1 MSDIHNE
8 ISGLIK
14 ALITG
19 GIEASDFRLE
29 ISQFSQT
36 MVKNLFRDSIPRFTS
51 THKEKFTDIFIRNF
65 FNDRKIKVNDLWKFV
80 GYKDFWIEI
89 RKLHDIGYERSMN
102 FNEIMKYFERN
113 LYSRNAKI
121 NLNYLEQRIVDRLAD
136 NPSILYKEVADE
148 MNVSEKRV
156 STIIKNLRSKGIYIG
171 SLVNYPSLSCSE
183 FFTFDFKAASSENV
197 IFADEF
203 LLFPKLKLYHGVCS
217 RRNNSSSFYN
227 IQKKKII
234 CNPIAFYK
242 SITIQ
247 DWQNHHPS
255 EVSLK
260 GNLHDC
266 TDFSDSVIS
275 TNKDYILHLMKN
287 CENDYKKPEIQ
298 KIAQIHNIS
307 ERTLFRTKS
316 KLKERKIIQPKLVI
330 ENNDLFNIVI
340 ISSQELVEL
349 YNKVPNIR
357 SFEIQDYEFNTLWVS
372 FLSIFATDFKF
383 LYSEINKNTEI
394 YQVINKK
401 VIKFLGN
408 NNIQVLPFKT

>member
-1 MSDIHNE
+1 M
-8 ISGLIK
+8 
-14 ALITG
+14 
-19 GIEASDFRLE
+19 
-29 ISQFSQT
+29 
-36 MVKNLFRDSIPRFTS
+36 
-51 THKEKFTDIFIRNF
+51 
-65 FNDRKIKVNDLWKFV
+65 
-80 GYKDFWIEI
+80 
-89 RKLHDIGYERSMN
+89 
-102 FNEIMKYFERN
+102 
-113 LYSRNAKI
+113 
-121 NLNYLEQRIVDRLAD
+121 
-136 NPSILYKEVADE
+136 
-148 MNVSEKRV
+148 
-156 STIIKNLRSKGIYIG
+156 
-171 SLVNYPSLSCSE
+171 
-183 FFTFDFKAASSENV
+183 
-197 IFADEF
+197 
-203 LLFPKLKLYHGVCS
+203 
-217 RRNNSSSFYN
+217 
-227 IQKKKII
+227 
-234 CNPIAFYK
+234 
-242 SITIQ
+242 
-247 DWQNHHPS
+247 
-255 EVSLK
+255 SLK